1 MATDII
7 DTPSHPDRSSA
18 PGRCAAQELNAEQR
32 QQLAVQAL
40 ACTES
45 VTELAGRHQVSRRF
59 VSQQAAK
66 GAQALAQAFASQAK
80 DEEVLFYLPVTK
92 AWLRQV
98 VLGLVLLCHSSFRG
112 VMAFFRDLLD
122 CPLSLGSVHAIVRQA
137 VSVAQPVNAAQD
149 LCRVRA
155 GSHDELFQAGQPVL
169 TGIDLDST
177 YCYLLA
183 PVAHR
188 DAETWGIHLLDLAA
202 QSLHPDYTI
211 ADGGCGLRAGQAL
224 AWPGVPCD
232 GDVFHALQDLTR
244 LTATLERRAYA
255 AIARRDALERQ
266 MDQAKHHR
274 QGRCLSQRLARARTQ
289 EASALR
295 LADEVHT
302 LTAWMQHDIL
312 ALAGPDAPTRQA
324 LYDFVMES
332 LQALETLDAQRLRP
346 VRQRLVNQRDA
357 LLAFATRLDGELGHL
372 AQHFAVPVFRL
383 RQVLALQQRV
393 PTPPTY
399 WSQVAA
405 LQHRL
410 HGQFYAIDQALLE
423 LRHRL
428 HRASS
433 LVENLNSR
441 LRTYFFLRRQIG
453 PQYLDL
459 LRFFLN
465 HSPFPRSQH
474 PERVGK
480 TPAELLTGQAHP
492 HWLEL
497 LGFTRFQRSLPAA

>member
-7 DTPSHPDRSSA
+7 DTPSYPDRSSA
-18 PGRCAAQELNAEQR
+18 PGRCAAHELNAEQR
-32 QQLAVQAL
+32 QQMAVHVLAR
-40 ACTES
+40 TES
-45 VTELAGRHQVSRRF
+45 VTELAERHQVSRRF

-66 GAQALAQAFASQAK
+66 GAQALAQAFAPQAK

-112 VMAFFRDLLD
+112 VIAFFRDLLD
-122 CPLSLGSVHAIVRQA
+122 CPVSLGSVHAIVRQA
-137 VSVAQPVNAAQD
+137 VSAAQQINAAQD

-169 TGIDLDST
+169 AGIDLDST

-183 PVAHR
+183 AVAHR
-188 DAETWGIHLLDLAA
+188 DAETWGIHLLDLTE
-202 QSLHPDYTI
+202 QGLHPDYTV
-211 ADGGCGLRAGQAL
+211 ADGGRGLRAGQAL
-224 AWPGVPCD
+224 AWPGVPCN
-232 GDVFHALQDLTR
+232 GDVFHGLQELTR
-244 LTATLERRAYA
+244 LSATLERRAYA
-255 AIARRDALERQ
+255 AIAQRDALEQQRN
-266 MDQAKHHR
+266 QAKHHR
-274 QGRCLSQRLARARTQ
+274 QGRALSQRLARARTQ

-302 LTAWMQHDIL
+302 LTHWMQHDIL

-332 LQALETLDAQRLRP
+332 LQTLEVLDAQRLRP
-346 VRQRLVNQRDA
+346 VRRTLVNQRDT
-357 LLAFATRLDGELGHL
+357 LLAFATRLNQALDTL
-372 AQHFAVPVFRL
+372 AQRFAVPVFRL
-383 RQVLALQQRV
+383 RQVLALQERA
-393 PTPPTY
+393 PITPAY

-405 LQHRL
+405 LQHSL

-441 LRTYFFLRRQIG
+441 LRNYFFLRRQIG

-497 LGFTRFQRSLPAA
+497 LGFARFQRSPQAA

>member
-1 MATDII
+1 MATIGI
-7 DTPSHPDRSSA
+7 DTPSYPDRSSA
-18 PGRCAAQELNAEQR
+18 PVRCAAQELNAEQR
-32 QQLAVQAL
+32 QHLALQVL
-40 ACTES
+40 ARTEP
-45 VTELAGRHQVSRRF
+45 VTELAERHQVSRRF
-59 VSQQAAK
+59 IYQQATK
-66 GAQALAQAFASQAK
+66 GAQGLAQAFVPSAQDA
-80 DEEVLFYLPVTK
+80 EVLFYLPVTK

-112 VMAFFRDLLD
+112 VITFFRDLLD
-122 CPLSLGSVHAIVRQA
+122 YPLSLGSVHAIVRQA
-137 VSVAQPVNAAQD
+137 VSSAHPVNAAQD
-149 LCRVRA
+149 LSRVRV

-169 TGIDLDST
+169 AGMDLDST

-183 PVAHR
+183 PEAHR

-202 QSLHPDYTI
+202 QGLHPDYTV
-211 ADGGCGLRAGQAL
+211 ADGGRGLRAGQAL
-224 AWPGVPCD
+224 AWPGVPCH
-232 GDVFHALQDLTR
+232 GDVFHGLRELTR

-255 AIARRDALERQ
+255 AIAQRDALEQQ

-274 QGRCLSQRLARARTQ
+274 QGRALSQRLARARAQ
-289 EASALR
+289 EASTLR

-302 LTAWMQHDIL
+302 LTHWMQHDIL
-312 ALAGPDAPTRQA
+312 ALAGPDAPTRQV

-332 LQALETLDAQRLRP
+332 LQALEALDAERLRP
-346 VRQRLVNQRDA
+346 VRRTLVNQRDT
-357 LLAFATRLDGELGHL
+357 LLAFATRLDQALNTL
-372 AQHFAVPVFRL
+372 AQRFAVPVFRL
-383 RQVLALQQRV
+383 RHVLALQELA
-393 PTPPTY
+393 PTTPAY
-399 WSQVAA
+399 WSQRAA
-405 LQHRL
+405 LQHSL
-410 HGQFYAIDQALLE
+410 HGQFHAIDQALLE

-441 LRTYFFLRRQIG
+441 LRNYFFLRRQVG

-465 HSPFPRSQH
+465 HSPFSRSQH

-480 TPAELLTGQAHP
+480 TPAELLSGQAPP

-497 LGFTRFQRSLPAA
+497 LGFTRFQRSPQAA

>member
-1 MATDII
+1 MATDVI
-7 DTPSHPDRSSA
+7 DTLSYPDRSSA
-18 PGRCAAQELNAEQR
+18 PGRCAAHELNAEQR
-32 QQLAVQAL
+32 QHLALQVL
-40 ACTES
+40 AHTES
-45 VTELAGRHQVSRRF
+45 VTKLAGRHQVSRQF
-59 VSQQAAK
+59 LYQQATK
-66 GAQALAQAFASQAK
+66 GAQALEQAFAPQAK

-122 CPLSLGSVHAIVRQA
+122 CPLSLGSVHSIVRQA
-137 VSVAQPVNAAQD
+137 VCIAHQVNAAQD
-149 LCRVRA
+149 LSRVRA
-155 GSHDELFQAGQPVL
+155 GSHDELFQAGLPVL
-169 TGIDLDST
+169 AGIDLDST

-188 DAETWGIHLLDLAA
+188 DAETWGIHLLDLAE
-202 QSLHPDYTI
+202 QGLHPDYAV
-211 ADGGCGLRAGQAL
+211 ADGGRGLRAGQVL
-224 AWPGVPCD
+224 AWPGVPCH
-232 GDVFHALQDLTR
+232 GDVFHGLRELTR
-244 LTATLERRAYA
+244 LNAVLERRAYA
-255 AIARRDALERQ
+255 AIAQRDALEQRMQ
-266 MDQAKHHR
+266 KAKQHR
-274 QGRCLSQRLARARTQ
+274 QGRALSQRLARARAR

-302 LTAWMQHDIL
+302 LSGWMHHDIL

-332 LQALETLDAQRLRP
+332 LQALETLDAPRLRP
-346 VRQRLVNQRDA
+346 VRQRLASQRDA
-357 LLAFATRLDGELGHL
+357 LLAFATRLDQALDAL
-372 AQHFAVPVFRL
+372 AQRFAVPVFRL
-383 RQVLALQQRV
+383 RQVLALQELA
-393 PTPPTY
+393 PTRPTY

-405 LQHRL
+405 LQHSL
-410 HGQFYAIDQALLE
+410 HGQFYVIDQTLRE
-423 LRHRL
+423 MRHRL

-433 LVENLNSR
+433 LVENFNSR
-441 LRTYFFLRRQIG
+441 LRSYFFLRRQIG

-465 HSPFPRSQH
+465 HSPFSRSQH

-480 TPAELLTGQAHP
+480 TPAELLNAQAHP

-497 LGFTRFQRSLPAA
+497 LGFTRFQRSLQAA

>member
-1 MATDII
+1 MATDVI
-7 DTPSHPDRSSA
+7 DTPSYPDRSSA
-18 PGRCAAQELNAEQR
+18 PDCCAAHELNDEKR
-32 QQLAVQAL
+32 QHLALQVL
-40 ACTES
+40 ARTES
-45 VTELAGRHQVSRRF
+45 VTELAERHQVSRRF

-66 GAQALAQAFASQAK
+66 GAQALAQAFAPQAK

-112 VMAFFRDLLD
+112 VIAFFRDLLD
-122 CPLSLGSVHAIVRQA
+122 CPVSLGSVHAIVREA
-137 VSVAQPVNAAQD
+137 VSVAQQINAAQD

-169 TGIDLDST
+169 AGIDLDST

-183 PVAHR
+183 AVAHR
-188 DAETWGIHLLDLAA
+188 DAETWGIHLLDLTE
-202 QSLHPDYTI
+202 QGLHPDYTV
-211 ADGGCGLRAGQAL
+211 ADGGRGLRAGQAL
-224 AWPGVPCD
+224 AWPGVPCN
-232 GDVFHALQDLTR
+232 GDVFHGLQELTR

-255 AIARRDALERQ
+255 AIAQRDALEQQ
-266 MDQAKHHR
+266 MNQAKHHR
-274 QGRCLSQRLARARTQ
+274 QGRALSQRLARARTQ

-302 LTAWMQHDIL
+302 LTHWMQHDIL

-332 LQALETLDAQRLRP
+332 LQTLEVLDAQRLRP
-346 VRQRLVNQRDA
+346 VRRTLVNQRDT
-357 LLAFATRLDGELGHL
+357 LLAFATRLDQALDTL
-372 AQHFAVPVFRL
+372 AQRFAVPVFRL
-383 RQVLALQQRV
+383 RQVLALQERA
-393 PTPPTY
+393 PITPAY

-405 LQHRL
+405 LQHSL

-441 LRTYFFLRRQIG
+441 LRNYFFLRRQIG

-497 LGFTRFQRSLPAA
+497 LGFARFQRSPQAA

>member
-7 DTPSHPDRSSA
+7 DTPSYPDRSSA

-32 QQLAVQAL
+32 QQLAVQVL
-40 ACTES
+40 ARTES

-59 VSQQAAK
+59 VYQQAAK
-66 GAQALAQAFASQAK
+66 GAQALAQAFVPSAR

-137 VSVAQPVNAAQD
+137 VSSAHQVNTAQD

-202 QSLHPDYTI
+202 QGLHPDYTG
-211 ADGGCGLRAGQAL
+211 ADGGRGLRAGQAL
-224 AWPGVPCD
+224 AWPGVPCQ
-232 GDVFHALQDLTR
+232 GDVFHGLQELTR

-255 AIARRDALERQ
+255 ALAQHEALKQQR
-266 MDQAKHHR
+266 DQAKHHR
-274 QGRCLSQRLARARTQ
+274 QGRALSQRLARARAR

-302 LTAWMQHDIL
+302 LSGWMQHDIL

-332 LQALETLDAQRLRP
+332 LQALEALDAERLRP
-346 VRQRLVNQRDA
+346 VRRTLVNQRDT
-357 LLAFATRLDGELGHL
+357 LLAFATRLDQALNTL
-372 AQHFAVPVFRL
+372 AQRFAVPVFRL
-383 RQVLALQQRV
+383 RQVLALPEQA
-393 PTPPTY
+393 PTAPTY

-405 LQHRL
+405 LQHSL

-465 HSPFPRSQH
+465 HSPFSRSQH

-497 LGFTRFQRSLPAA
+497 LGFVRFQRSPQAA